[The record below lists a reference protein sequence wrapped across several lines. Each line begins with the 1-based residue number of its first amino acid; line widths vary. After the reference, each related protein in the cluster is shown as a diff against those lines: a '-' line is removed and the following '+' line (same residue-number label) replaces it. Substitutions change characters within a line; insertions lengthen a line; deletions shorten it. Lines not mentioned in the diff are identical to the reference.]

1 MVRNVRSLVF
11 VRLLPIL
18 VLIGATVTQLQS
30 AAAAPLRRL
39 TVTACANDQQLQA
52 DIGQANA
59 DHSSTRITFRCPT
72 RPTVI
77 PITTGTLQISGQVSI
92 DGGGYVTLDGGHH
105 MASGVMIFFVTSS
118 GHLSIERLTLQH
130 GFASGS
136 GGAILNAGTLDIVDS
151 QVSANDAVDNGGAIA
166 NAGTLSIT
174 ASTLDG
180 NIADNG
186 NGGAIDNVA
195 GTTTII
201 ASTLSNGS
209 ADNGYGGGV
218 YNDTPGTLVI
228 TASTLIG
235 NHADGDA
242 GGGVYNAGTF
252 HLLSSTLSGN
262 HANGGSG
269 GGIANTGST
278 LLTQSTLTGNTASA
292 FAGIQAANGSVA
304 VASSIVAGNTGG
316 DCSSAITDNGDNLD
330 GDGSCGF
337 TTTAAA
343 SAVFSAQGLALHGG
357 PTATIALLSSASNP
371 ALTGV
376 PANLCPSLDQ
386 RGYFKP
392 FTGAACA
399 IGAYQPTY
407 IATQR
412 AWMAAFVRAVR
423 QVHARGTAP
432 SHLDQLARAIQRDI
446 LAGRATVAQRDLAT
460 FSGYVQAQSG
470 HQLTAAAAQTLI
482 SYAQTV
488 RAALGSPPAA

>member
-1 MVRNVRSLVF
+1 MLHNARSLVF

-18 VLIGATVTQLQS
+18 VLVGASVTQLQS
-30 AAAAPLRRL
+30 AAAAPLRRM

-52 DIGQANA
+52 DIAQANT
-59 DHSSTRITFRCPT
+59 DHISTRITFRCPA
-72 RPTVI
+72 RSTVI
-77 PITTGTLQISGQVSI
+77 PITTGTLQISGQVII

-118 GHLSIERLTLQH
+118 GYLTIERLTIQH
-130 GFASGS
+130 GFATGS
-136 GGAILNAGTLDIVDS
+136 GGAILNAGTLAILDS

-180 NIADNG
+180 NTADNG

-195 GTTTII
+195 GTTTIT

-228 TASTLIG
+228 TASTLMG

-269 GGIANTGST
+269 GGIYTTGST
-278 LLTQSTLTGNTASA
+278 TLTNSTLNGNTAST
-292 FAGIQAANGSVA
+292 FAGIQEASGSVA
-304 VASSIVAGNTGG
+304 VAASIVAGNTGG
-316 DCSSAITDNGDNLD
+316 DCSSAITDSGDNLD

-343 SAVFSAQGLALHGG
+343 SAVFSAQGLAKYGG
-357 PTATIALLSSASNP
+357 PTATIALLSTANNP

-376 PANLCPSLDQ
+376 PANLCPPLDQ

-392 FTGAACA
+392 FTATTCA
-399 IGAYQPTY
+399 IGAYQPKY
-407 IATQR
+407 IATLR
-412 AWMAAFVRAVR
+412 AWLADFVRAVR
-423 QVHARGTAP
+423 QVHAQGTTR
-432 SHLDQLARAIQRDI
+432 SHLDQLAHAIQKDV
-446 LAGRATVAQRDLAT
+446 LSGRATVALRDITT
-460 FSGYVQAQSG
+460 FSGYVQGQSG
-470 HQLTAAAAQTLI
+470 NQLTAEAAQTLVT
-482 SYAQTV
+482 YAQTLREV
-488 RAALGSPPAA
+488 IG